1 MTEERPRPQY
11 GEYASPQEQAK
22 IIAKSLPPVPPV
34 LQPRGSQTSVA
45 PVPAAPVSAPAP
57 GSTPAVAS
65 APVSRPR
72 RRWDLAL
79 SIGLLAYA
87 AVTILAG
94 FSQYSDLPSVLN
106 QVYAQQG
113 IGTFEGTAFAATAG
127 FAINASNLVIY
138 AIVLPLTVAQL
149 RARRIAFW
157 IPLTGGVLAAIITGS
172 LVIAVMLNDPTFTA
186 YVGSAG

>member
-1 MTEERPRPQY
+1 MTEARPTPQY

-22 IIAKSLPPVPPV
+22 VIARSLPPVPPV
-34 LQPRGSQTSVA
+34 LQPKDSKTAV
-45 PVPAAPVSAPAP
+45 
-57 GSTPAVAS
+57 TPALAPPAS
-65 APVSRPR
+65 APVVASASGPAVRPR

-79 SIGLLAYA
+79 SIGMLAYA

-94 FSQYSDLPSVLN
+94 FSQYSDLPSLLN

-113 IGTFEGTAFAATAG
+113 IGTFAGTEFAATAG
-127 FAINASNLVIY
+127 FAINASNLIIY
-138 AIVLPLTVAQL
+138 ASVLPLTVARL

-157 IPLTGGVLAAIITGS
+157 IPLAGGVLAAIITGS
-172 LVIAVMLNDPTFTA
+172 LMIAVMVNDPTFIE